1 MINTT
6 EASSGETA
14 DTTGKHPVKLRYL
27 IARLENNRLKVLTL
41 TAGSYGGALPIFG
54 TARAAHDFLRRGGF
68 GGGWRVRE
76 STAGELISLL
86 MGHLADVE
94 PIVVDPCPGVDV
106 SDARPDGTSKRDFI
120 AALMGEP
127 LLISAR

>member
-1 MINTT
+1 VIRTAG
-6 EASSGETA
+6 EAAGR
-14 DTTGKHPVKLRYL
+14 TGAHSVPLRYL

-41 TAGSYGGALPIFG
+41 TAGSCGEVLPIFG
-54 TARAAHDFLRRGGF
+54 TGRAAHDFLRRGGF

-86 MGHLADVE
+86 LGHLAKVQE
-94 PIVVDPCPGVDV
+94 VVLDPCPEIAL
-106 SDARPDGTSKRDFI
+106 SDARPEGPSKSDFI
-120 AALMGEP
+120 ATLMGEP

>member
-1 MINTT
+1 MTSTT
-6 EASSGETA
+6 DASSAETA
-14 DTTGKHPVKLRYL
+14 DRISKHSVPLRYL
-27 IARLENNRLKVLTL
+27 IARLENNRLKVFTL
-41 TAGSYGGALPIFG
+41 AAGPRGAALPIFG
-54 TARAAHDFLRRGGF
+54 TGRAAHEFLRRGGL

-86 MGHLADVE
+86 MGHLANVE
-94 PIVVDPCPGVDV
+94 RIVVDPCPGVGV

-127 LLISAR
+127 LLISVR

>member
-1 MINTT
+1 MIRST
-6 EASSGETA
+6 GETA
-14 DTTGKHPVKLRYL
+14 GRTGAYLVPLRYL

-41 TAGSYGGALPIFG
+41 TAGSCSEALPIFG
-54 TARAAHDFLRRGGF
+54 SGQAAHDFLRRGGF

-86 MGHLADVE
+86 LGHLASVE
-94 PIVVDPCPGVDV
+94 EVVLDPRPGV
-106 SDARPDGTSKRDFI
+106 SDARPEGPSKKDFI
-120 AALMGEP
+120 ATLMGEP

>member
-1 MINTT
+1 MTSTT

-14 DTTGKHPVKLRYL
+14 DRTGAPSVPLRFL
-27 IARLENNRLKVLTL
+27 IACLENNRLKVFTL
-41 TAGSYGGALPIFG
+41 AAGPRGAALPIFG
-54 TARAAHDFLRRGGF
+54 TRRAAHEFLRRGGF

-86 MGHLADVE
+86 VGHLADVE
-94 PIVVDPCPGVDV
+94 RIVVDPCPGVDF
-106 SDARPDGTSKRDFI
+106 SGARQDGTSKRDFI

-127 LLISAR
+127 LLTSAR

>member
-1 MINTT
+1 MTNTT

-14 DTTGKHPVKLRYL
+14 GRTGEYSVPLRYV
-27 IARLENNRLKVLTL
+27 IARLENNRLKVLSL
-41 TAGSYGGALPIFG
+41 AAGPRGAVLPVFG
-54 TARAAHDFLRRGGF
+54 TGRAAHEFLRRGGF

-86 MGHLADVE
+86 LSHLASVE
-94 PIVVDPCPGVDV
+94 RVVLNPRSAV
-106 SDARPDGTSKRDFI
+106 SEAGLESTSKRDFI

-127 LLISAR
+127 LSTSAR

>member
-1 MINTT
+1 MTNTT
-6 EASSGETA
+6 EAASGETA
-14 DTTGKHPVKLRYL
+14 DRTGEYSVPLRYV
-27 IARLENNRLKVLTL
+27 IACLENHRLKVLTL
-41 TAGSYGGALPIFG
+41 AAGPRGAVLPVFG
-54 TARAAHDFLRRGGF
+54 TGRAAHEFLRRGGF

-86 MGHLADVE
+86 MGHVADVE
-94 PIVVDPCPGVDV
+94 HVVVDPCPGVDV
-106 SDARPDGTSKRDFI
+106 SDVGSDGTSKRDFI